1 MMGIASQAAAVV
13 AIAGFPCA
21 AYSQLTPDRTYYG
34 INQPAPITVKI
45 PKAGKKDANR
55 EPSQDGND
63 VAETGSDS
71 QVEMTAVIELYIWGN
86 VAPISSA
93 SVIEGK
99 VDLAAL
105 FPELWTSTRP
115 QVQFAQLRVGIE
127 KIGPS
132 VVLVPMITPPKAQLF
147 DSASRQAW
155 FIDPKTGQQN
165 FDPRKCEL
173 SFTRPAANYAGIKAY
188 VDQNVMFITSD
199 GEMEY
204 RMRPDQAPNTV
215 YNLLELVRG
224 GFFTQIPVHRVVAKL
239 PTTGHPFVVQF
250 GDPTGGGDGGPGY
263 SIDLENSQLPHDFGV
278 LSMARDD
285 DPDTN
290 GSQVFI
296 CLSREGTS
304 RLDGK
309 YTSFAEA
316 ISGLETIEKLAAV
329 KTDERTQRPLK
340 MPMIE
345 SARLVPAAP
354 YGTGPSPLK
363 RTSQPGR

>member
-1 MMGIASQAAAVV
+1 MGIASRAAAVIVCAGLPCV
-13 AIAGFPCA
+13 AFG
-21 AYSQLTPDRTYYG
+21 QLTPDRTYYG
-34 INQPAPITVKI
+34 INQPAPITVKV
-45 PKAGKKDANR
+45 PKASKAVKD
-55 EPSQDGND
+55 EPAEGSEPNSRPGTD
-63 VAETGSDS
+63 VQADLS
-71 QVEMTAVIELYIWGN
+71 AVIELYTWGN
-86 VAPISSA
+86 SAPISSA

-105 FPELWTSTRP
+105 FPELWTSNRP
-115 QVQFAQLRVGIE
+115 QVQFAQLRVGTE

-155 FIDPKTGQQN
+155 FIDPSTGQQN

-173 SFTRPAANYAGIKAY
+173 SFTRPAANYSGIKAY
-188 VDQNVMFITSD
+188 VDQTIVFTTSE
-199 GEMEY
+199 GEMEF

-239 PTTGHPFVVQF
+239 PTTGHPFVIQF

-263 SIDLENSQLPHDFGV
+263 SIDLENSQLAHDFGV

-309 YTSFAEA
+309 YTAFAEA
-316 ISGLETIEKLAAV
+316 IGGLETIEKLAGV

-345 SARLVPAAP
+345 SARLEPAAP
-354 YGTGPSPLK
+354 FGNGPSPLK